1 MLLDLFAMSHSAD
14 DLRAHNDR
22 LNHAASLGALVA
34 SAASAACAA
43 CAACAAG
50 RRARPKPASAQPNP
64 AAAAGLVAR

>member
-43 CAACAAG
+43 CVAG

-64 AAAAGLVAR
+64 AAAACLVAR